1 MSAAEGRNG
10 KEGSARGRTSGDTD
24 ARRARID
31 ATTTA
36 PGAMRS
42 FWLTERAVRVDAP
55 GYAQLASVALAVG
68 HLLHPRKA
76 RHGASR
82 CESQVPTTSVSD
94 FAGRSRSPSGSR
106 RLEASGKRAQLALV
120 LARLVRATRRSQCR
134 ASTPRGGLK
143 TQAPRNRS
151 RRKTA
156 TKRRFVNGH
165 FTRAATSHQK
175 NHDFGVSET
184 SRPRPAG
191 HFPGRASAR
200 STLSN
205 ERRRST
211 DLVTEP

>member
-10 KEGSARGRTSGDTD
+10 KEGSARGRTGDTD

-42 FWLTERAVRVDAP
+42 FWLTERAVCVDAP

-94 FAGRSRSPSGSR
+94 FAGRIRSPRGSR

>member
-1 MSAAEGRNG
+1 MGTRIVFQRRRE
-10 KEGSARGRTSGDTD
+10 TD
-24 ARRARID
+24 ALLSDEPSEDPYFIAKLFGMAFIS
-31 ATTTA
+31 
-36 PGAMRS
+36 GGNS
-42 FWLTERAVRVDAP
+42 
-55 GYAQLASVALAVG
+55 GYALNSVG
-68 HLLHPRKA
+68 
-76 RHGASR
+76 
-82 CESQVPTTSVSD
+82 
-94 FAGRSRSPSGSR
+94 F
-106 RLEASGKRAQLALV
+106 V

-165 FTRAATSHQK
+165 FTTSHQK

>member
-1 MSAAEGRNG
+1 MSAEGRNG

-24 ARRARID
+24 ERRVRIG
-31 ATTTA
+31 ATPTA
-36 PGAMRS
+36 PGATRS
-42 FWLTERAVRVDAP
+42 FRFTESAVHVDAP

-94 FAGRSRSPSGSR
+94 FAGRIRSPRGSR

-165 FTRAATSHQK
+165 FTTSHQK